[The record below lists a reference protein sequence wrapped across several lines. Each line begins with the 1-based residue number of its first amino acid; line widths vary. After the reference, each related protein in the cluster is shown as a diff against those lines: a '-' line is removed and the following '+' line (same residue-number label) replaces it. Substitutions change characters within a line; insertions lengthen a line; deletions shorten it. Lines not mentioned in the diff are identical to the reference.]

1 LGGCFMGGSLSLRGV
16 SKDFNGFKLD
26 NVCMELDPGEYFVLV
41 GPTGSGKTLLLETIN
56 GFHTVDSGS
65 ILFNGEDIT
74 GLPPSKR
81 SVGYVPQTPNLDP
94 ALSLRE
100 NLEYTIKLRKLP
112 GDWSREI
119 QGVIEMMRLTSYADR
134 PTLNLSGGEKRK
146 AALARAIILRP
157 QLLLLDEPLS
167 SLDVTSKASLLEE
180 IGLIHRYLGCT
191 VIHVTHDQQEALGMA
206 DKLGVMR
213 RGTIVTSGSV
223 EQVYEDPRDEY
234 VARFLGFQNIY
245 DAELSEAGRR
255 AAKMR
260 LGGIVLRSARAPSEG
275 QTKVGIHGDDIV
287 ISKRTPVSTRD
298 NVFKGVVQGVANTGP
313 SVNLTV
319 DIGVRLVIDL
329 SRRRFLEQGI
339 SGGDS
344 VWVQFTPE
352 AVKQISV

>member
-1 LGGCFMGGSLSLRGV
+1 LRGCVMGGSLSLRGV

-26 NVCMELDPGEYFVLV
+26 KVNLELDPGEYFVLV
-41 GPTGSGKTLLLETIN
+41 VPTGSGKTLLLETIN
-56 GFHTVDSGS
+56 GFHQVDSGS

-81 SVGYVPQTPNLDP
+81 SVGYVPQIPNLDP
-94 ALSLRE
+94 GLSLRE

-119 QGVIEMMRLTSYADR
+119 QGVIEMMKLTSYADR

-180 IGLIHRYLGCT
+180 IGMIHRYLGCT
-191 VIHVTHDQQEALGMA
+191 VIHVTHDQQEALGIA

-213 RGTIVTSGSV
+213 RGAIVACGSV

-234 VARFLGFQNIY
+234 VARFLGFQNVY
-245 DAELSEAGRR
+245 DAELSETGRR
-255 AAKMR
+255 VTKMR
-260 LGGIVLRSARAPSEG
+260 IGGIILRSAKAPSEG
-275 QTKVGIHGDDIV
+275 QTRIGIHGDDVIV
-287 ISKRTPVSTRD
+287 SKRTPVSTRD
-298 NVFKGVVQGVANTGP
+298 NVFKGTVQGIVNIGP
-313 SVNLTV
+313 SVTLT
-319 DIGVRLVIDL
+319 IEMGVRLVIDL

-339 SGGDS
+339 SRGDV
-344 VWVQFTPE
+344 VWVQFPPE
-352 AVKQISV
+352 AVKQITV

>member
-1 LGGCFMGGSLSLRGV
+1 MRGCVMSGSLSLRGV

-26 NVCMELDPGEYFVLV
+26 NVNLELDPGEYFVLV

-56 GFHTVDSGS
+56 GFHQADSGS
-65 ILFNGEDIT
+65 IMFNGEDIT
-74 GLPPSKR
+74 GLPPGKR

-94 ALSLRE
+94 DLSLRE

-119 QGVIEMMRLTSYADR
+119 QGVIEMMKLASYADR

-167 SLDVTSKASLLEE
+167 SLDVTSKTSLLEE
-180 IGLIHRYLGCT
+180 ISMIHRYLGCT

-213 RGTIVTSGSV
+213 RGTIVACGSV

-245 DAELSEAGRR
+245 DAELSETGRTVT
-255 AAKMR
+255 KMR
-260 LGGIVLRSARAPSEG
+260 LSDIVLKVAKAPSEG
-275 QTKVGIHGDDIV
+275 QTRIGVHGDDVIV
-287 ISKRTPVSTRD
+287 SKRTPVSTRD
-298 NVFKGVVQGVANTGP
+298 NVFKGTVQDIANTGP
-313 SVNLTV
+313 SVTLTI
-319 DIGVRLVIDL
+319 DMGVRLVIDL

-339 SGGDS
+339 GRGDS
-344 VWVQFTPE
+344 VWVQFPPE
-352 AVKQISV
+352 AVKQITV

>member
-1 LGGCFMGGSLSLRGV
+1 MGGSLSLRGV

-26 NVCMELDPGEYFVLV
+26 RVDLELDPGEYFVLV

-56 GFHTVDSGS
+56 GFHQVDSGS

-74 GLPPSKR
+74 GLPSSKR
-81 SVGYVPQTPNLDP
+81 SIGYVPQTPNLDP
-94 ALSLRE
+94 SLSLRE

-119 QGVIEMMRLTSYADR
+119 QGVIEMMRLTDYADR

-167 SLDVTSKASLLEE
+167 SLDVTSKAGLLDE
-180 IGLIHRYLGCT
+180 IGMIHRYLGCT

-213 RGTIVTSGSV
+213 RGTIVTTGSV

-245 DAELSEAGRR
+245 DAELSETGRSVT
-255 AAKMR
+255 KMR
-260 LGGIVLRSARAPSEG
+260 LNGIVLRAAKAPSDG
-275 QTKVGIHGDDIV
+275 QTRIGIHGDDIIV
-287 ISKRTPVSTRD
+287 SKRTPVATRD
-298 NVFKGVVQGVANTGP
+298 NVFKGSVQAIANIGP
-313 SVNLTV
+313 SVTLTI
-319 DIGVRLVIDL
+319 DMGVRLVIDL

-339 SGGDS
+339 NKGDS

-352 AVKQISV
+352 SVKQITV